1 MEPTRKDRRKSFLES
16 IILQHVSVRKNVQEI
31 RTTKKFCTF
40 GSVLLRPSL
49 VYYIYL
55 NHFSSQPGWNSCD
68 AISVFTFALKFLA
81 RCIQT
86 WLQGLIHSSVSKLKS
101 LRIVKLSEEI
111 GQQRLVATFDT
122 MFSEKNKNLCN
133 SGHVL
138 YIHFCACDIVW
149 FASFHPVW
157 VWHCCQEEGISLK

>member
-1 MEPTRKDRRKSFLES
+1 MEPTRKDWRKSFLES
-16 IILQHVSVRKNVQEI
+16 MILQHVSVHKNVQEI
-31 RTTKKFCTF
+31 GTTEKFCTF

-49 VYYIYL
+49 VYYIY
-55 NHFSSQPGWNSCD
+55 WNSCD
-68 AISVFTFALKFLA
+68 AISVFKFALKFLA
-81 RCIQT
+81 WCIQT

-122 MFSEKNKNLCN
+122 MFSEKNKNLGN